1 MNTHLIKQTPI
12 IMGMNAVYVCPV
24 CKNYVLITSA
34 VQDTD
39 GLMKHEQCTRVTGEN
54 VKSVRCKMRNVLV
67 IMLFL
72 SILLL
77 MIMSFVLGRRFE
89 SYSIRNSIQKNG
101 MAISQWGDTSRIK
114 IIGTVEDI

>member
-39 GLMKHEQCTRVTGEN
+39 GLMKHEQCTRE
-54 VKSVRCKMRNVLV
+54 KDE
-67 IMLFL
+67 
-72 SILLL
+72 
-77 MIMSFVLGRRFE
+77 GRAE
-89 SYSIRNSIQKNG
+89 SASRWN
-101 MAISQWGDTSRIK
+101 AEVAGDQI
-114 IIGTVEDI
+114 